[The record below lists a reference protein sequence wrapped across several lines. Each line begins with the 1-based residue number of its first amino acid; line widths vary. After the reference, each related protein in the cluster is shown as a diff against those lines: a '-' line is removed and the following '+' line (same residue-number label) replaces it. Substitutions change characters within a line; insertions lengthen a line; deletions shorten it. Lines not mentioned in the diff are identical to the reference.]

1 MHPWTGSPAAPGLG
15 TLDKYQAFS
24 MDEPK
29 NKREEF
35 EKALQDRAQQRYVL
49 RLYVAGMTPRSME
62 SITSIKKICEEHL
75 QGRYEIEVIDI
86 YQHPELAKERQVVA
100 APTLIKEP
108 PLPLRKFIGRLSEV
122 ERILKG
128 LDIQPKG

>member
-1 MHPWTGSPAAPGLG
+1 MG
-15 TLDKYQAFS
+15 
-24 MDEPK
+24 EPK
-29 NKREEF
+29 NQAQAF
-35 EKALQDRAQQRYVL
+35 EKALQDRGRQRYVL

-86 YQHPELAKERQVVA
+86 YQHPELAKEQQVIA
-100 APTLIKEP
+100 APTLIKEL
-108 PLPLRKFIGRLSEV
+108 PLPLRKFIGRLSEE

-128 LDIQPKG
+128 LDIQPKD

>member
-1 MHPWTGSPAAPGLG
+1 
-15 TLDKYQAFS
+15 

-29 NKREEF
+29 NKLEEF

-49 RLYVAGMTPRSME
+49 RLYVAGMTPRAME